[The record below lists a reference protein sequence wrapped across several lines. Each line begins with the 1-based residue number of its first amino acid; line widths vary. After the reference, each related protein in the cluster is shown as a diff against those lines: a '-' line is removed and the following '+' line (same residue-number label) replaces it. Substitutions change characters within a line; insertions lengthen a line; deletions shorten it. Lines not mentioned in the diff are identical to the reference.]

1 MAQVMITAADDASV
15 HDGNYSPGRG
25 ASAPPLNAP
34 MVPPNPEDSVPTT
47 VENDMQ
53 KPIITIDMAA

>member
-1 MAQVMITAADDASV
+1 MAQVMINAADDASV

-47 VENDMQ
+47 VENDR
-53 KPIITIDMAA
+53 